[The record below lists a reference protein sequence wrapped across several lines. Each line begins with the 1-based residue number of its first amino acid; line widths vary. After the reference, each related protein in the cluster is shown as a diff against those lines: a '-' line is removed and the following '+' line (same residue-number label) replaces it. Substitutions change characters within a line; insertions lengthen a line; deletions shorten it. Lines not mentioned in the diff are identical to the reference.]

1 MGAWIGFQIVP
12 SAGIALIYTS
22 TMPSTL
28 ATLKEEDVTMVTATY
43 SFVRSFG
50 LLWGITIAGIVF
62 NGQVNAHLDLIGDE
76 SLREV
81 LEDAA
86 AYSFA
91 AREGGLGGLHNQQ
104 RLREIVSV
112 YVRALR
118 VLWLVA
124 MAIALIGF
132 IRVPIERSLPLE
144 KTHKMDFGM
153 KEEKKEGPKEE
164 TVQSNR
170 RT

>member
-1 MGAWIGFQIVP
+1 M
-12 SAGIALIYTS
+12 IYTL
-22 TMPSTL
+22 TMSSTL
-28 ATLKEEDVTMVTATY
+28 AALKEEDVATATATY
-43 SFVRSFG
+43 FFVRSFG

-81 LEDAA
+81 LEDGA

-91 AREGGLGGLHNQQ
+91 SREGAFGGLYNQQ

-132 IRVPIERSLPLE
+132 ICILIERSLLLQ
-144 KTHKMDFGM
+144 KTHKTDFGM
-153 KEEKKEGPKEE
+153 KEEKKESPKEE